1 MQPAAHEVATKRSFH
16 PGERNFMKRICLI
29 ALCLV
34 ALAGTLFVS
43 KAEPMLTLTIG
54 PTWPQALLSTGVPSG
69 DAGIEYGAMI
79 DKKVA
84 FGVAGDFLWNVQ
96 SKEERDSTHFR
107 TISEQKTFMFP
118 IMGFF
123 LLDPVPNLIVHPV
136 ACFQIGYNS
145 MIYSYKQAD
154 SSNAPTPLSPY
165 FYGLII
171 KASADALYNL
181 GEHSSIFLGLEYQ
194 WADTKTTSNTNG
206 EFDKR
211 DMSGIGIRA
220 GFRVVL

>member
-1 MQPAAHEVATKRSFH
+1 MYEVATKKRFH
-16 PGERNFMKRICLI
+16 SRERKFMKCPCLT
-29 ALCLV
+29 ALCFV
-34 ALAGTLFVS
+34 ALAGMLFVS
-43 KAEPMLTLTIG
+43 KAETMLTLKIG

-69 DAGIEYGAMI
+69 DAEIEYGMMI

-84 FGVAGDFLWNVQ
+84 FGIAGDFLWNAQ
-96 SKEERDSTHFR
+96 SKEVRDSTHFK
-107 TISEQKTFMFP
+107 TISEQNTFMFP

-123 LLDPVPNLIVHPV
+123 LLDPVPSLIVHPV
-136 ACFQIGYNS
+136 ARFQIGYNS
-145 MIYSYKQAD
+145 MIYSYKEAD
-154 SSNAPTPLSPY
+154 SSKAPTPLSPY

-181 GEHSSIFLGLEYQ
+181 GEHASLFLGLEYQ

>member
-1 MQPAAHEVATKRSFH
+1 
-16 PGERNFMKRICLI
+16 MKRICLA
-29 ALCLV
+29 ALCFV
-34 ALAGTLFVS
+34 ALAGIAVAPG
-43 KAEPMLTLTIG
+43 AEPMLTLTIG
-54 PTWPQALLSTGVPSG
+54 PTWPQALLSTGIPSG
-69 DAGIEYGAMI
+69 DAELEYGMMI

-84 FGVAGDFLWNVQ
+84 FGIAGDFLWNVQ
-96 SKEERDSTHFR
+96 SKEAKDSTHFR

-136 ACFQIGYNS
+136 GRFQIGYNS
-145 MIYSYKQAD
+145 MIYSYKQTD
-154 SSNAPTPLSPY
+154 NASGTTTPLSPY

-171 KASADALYNL
+171 KAGADALYNL
-181 GEHSSIFLGLEYQ
+181 GEHSSLFLGLEYQ
-194 WADTKTTSNTNG
+194 WADTRTGSNTNE